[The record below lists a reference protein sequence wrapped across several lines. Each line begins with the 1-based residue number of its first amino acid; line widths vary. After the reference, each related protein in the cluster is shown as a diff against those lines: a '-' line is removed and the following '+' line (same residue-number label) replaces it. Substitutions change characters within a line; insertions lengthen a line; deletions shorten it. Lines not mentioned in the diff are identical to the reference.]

1 MKIAPNAEKAF
12 AIVDGPAQPFQ
23 QAMES
28 LTPLTQYAKE
38 LRDSGRNMEAVEAY
52 DQALRLAP
60 DAIEL
65 LNGRACALAM
75 LGRFEDALAVF
86 DRALEIN
93 PEYVVVIINRAKAL
107 RRAKRLADAILGFDK
122 ALTIAPESIPALVG
136 MAGSLREA
144 GSNDAAASY
153 FERAYAMD
161 SQQELLLGSWLDC
174 KLAICDWRDLGK
186 LIAEAERQIDR
197 GVLVAGPFS
206 MLGITDCPARQRQA
220 AELYLRRLHSVA
232 TRLPPIPSDRGTE
245 KIRIGYFSGD
255 FHNHPVSF
263 LTAGLFETHD
273 RSRFELTAFVL
284 GPSVRDEMR
293 QRVELA
299 FDEFIEVG
307 QLGDQEIVEEARR
320 RKLDIAVDLG
330 GFTGSSR
337 PGIFVMRV
345 APIQVG
351 YLGYPGTMGNGVL
364 DYLVADKAIVTEADH
379 GQFAEKIV
387 SLRSYQANDSQRR
400 IADVTVARSAAGL
413 PREGFVFCCFNDP
426 RKILPAMFDRWI
438 RILGKVEGSVL
449 WLAGHRPEAA
459 QNLRKEAERRGLNP
473 DRLVFADRE
482 SRLEDHLARYRIA
495 DLFLDTLPYNAHT
508 TASDAL
514 WAGLPVLTCRGASF
528 QGMVAASLLQSIQLP
543 ELIAETADEYE
554 NLAMRLA
561 LEKGKLHDLRARLAE
576 NRLATLLFDTVTF
589 TRNLEAAY
597 VKMHQR
603 CQSGLPPE
611 HFSV

>member
-1 MKIAPNAEKAF
+1 MKIAPNAGRAF
-12 AIVDGPAQPFQ
+12 AIVDDPAQPFQ
-23 QAMES
+23 QETES
-28 LTPLTQYAKE
+28 LTSLSQYAKE
-38 LRDSGRNMEAVEAY
+38 LRDSGRNMEAIEAY

-60 DAIEL
+60 DAVEL
-65 LNGRACALAM
+65 LNGRACALAE
-75 LGRFEDALAVF
+75 LGRFEDALAAF
-86 DRALEIN
+86 DRALEVN
-93 PEYVVVIINRAKAL
+93 PGYVVAIINRAKAL

-122 ALTIAPESIPALVG
+122 ALVIAPESIPALVG

-144 GSNDAAASY
+144 GSIDAAASY
-153 FERAYAMD
+153 FERAYALD

-174 KLAICDWRDLGK
+174 KLANCDWRDLEN
-186 LIAEAERQIDR
+186 LISEAERQIDR

-206 MLGITDCPARQRQA
+206 MLGITDCPARQRRA
-220 AELYLRRLHSVA
+220 AELYLKRFHSVA
-232 TRLPPIPSDRGTE
+232 TGLPPIPCDRGTE

-293 QRVELA
+293 QRLEVA

-307 QLGDQEIVEEARR
+307 QLGDQELVEEARR

-337 PGIFVMRV
+337 PGIFQMRV

-351 YLGYPGTMGNGVL
+351 YLGYPGTMGNGAL
-364 DYLVADKAIVTEADH
+364 DYLVADNTIVTEADLGH
-379 GQFAEKIV
+379 FAERIV
-387 SLRSYQANDSQRR
+387 NLRSYQANDSRRR

-413 PREGFVFCCFNDP
+413 PPEGFVYCCFNDP
-426 RKILPAMFDRWI
+426 RKILPAVFDRWI
-438 RILGKVEGSVL
+438 RILGRVEGSVL
-449 WLAGHRPEAA
+449 WLAGHRREAA

-473 DRLVFADRE
+473 DRLVFAERE

-514 WAGLPVLTCRGASF
+514 WAGLPVLTCRGESF
-528 QGMVAASLLQSIQLP
+528 QGRVAASLLQSIQLP

-554 NLAMRLA
+554 NLATRLA

-576 NRLATLLFDTVTF
+576 NRLATLLFDTVSF

-597 VKMHQR
+597 VKMHER